1 MTTATATEVQTRF
14 GEYVDRAQQEPVFI
28 SKNGRKHAVLLSQ
41 AEYERMQAA
50 EDRQWGM
57 MALEAKQRGMLTHEE
72 TMAFLNAEKNKKE

>member
-41 AEYERMQAA
+41 TEYERLQAA
-50 EDRQWGM
+50 EDRQWGIL
-57 MALEAKQRGMLTHEE
+57 ATEARQNGMLTPEE
-72 TMAFLNAEKNKKE
+72 TMAFLSKVKE